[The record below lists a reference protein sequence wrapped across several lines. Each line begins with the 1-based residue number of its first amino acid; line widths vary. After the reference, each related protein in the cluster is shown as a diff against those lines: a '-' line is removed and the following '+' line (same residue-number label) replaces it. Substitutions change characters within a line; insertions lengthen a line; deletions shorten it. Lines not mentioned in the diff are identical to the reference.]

1 MPVTLAQAKLNTND
15 ALDANVIDEFRK
27 SSWLLDKLTFDDS
40 VAPGGLGSTLTY
52 AYQRVLAER
61 AAAFRAINAEY
72 TPTEATKQRYSVDL
86 KPLGG
91 SFQIDR
97 VLAALGPG
105 SPQVKAEVRFQIE
118 QLVKAAKA
126 FFADQFINGD
136 SAVDANGFDG
146 ISKALVGATTEVNAT
161 GPVLDLTTIDS
172 KAKALAAMARINAW
186 LGLMDGE
193 PDAIVANKDAIALFT
208 MIAAWADQLDKTTD
222 AFGRAIQT
230 YRGIPL
236 IDLGAKAGSSNPVVG
251 EYPGTNEVQRITIT
265 GTPTGGTFTLTF
277 GGYTTAAIAYNASA
291 ANVVTAL
298 EALPN
303 IDSGDVSGSGGALPG
318 SAVDIT
324 FGGRY
329 AGINVPA
336 MTASGAGLTGGTSP
350 AVAISTQT
358 AGGGAAGSGQTG
370 LTDLFAL
377 RFGLDGVH
385 AASVSG
391 KIVQTWLPDFS
402 TAGAVKTG
410 EAELG
415 PVAPVLK
422 ATRAAAA
429 FRNVKV
435 A

>member
-1 MPVTLAQAKLNTND
+1 
-15 ALDANVIDEFRK
+15 
-27 SSWLLDKLTFDDS
+27 
-40 VAPGGLGSTLTY
+40 APGGLGSTLTY

-126 FFADQFINGD
+126 FFADQFVNGD

-146 ISKALVGATTEVNAT
+146 ISKALVGATTEVNSA
-161 GPVLDLTTIDS
+161 GPVLDLTVIDS
-172 KAKALAAMARINAW
+172 KAKALAAMARINSW

-222 AFGRAIQT
+222 AFGRSIQT

-236 IDLGAKAGSSNPVVG
+236 IDLGSKAGSNNAVVSQ
-251 EYPGTNEVQRITIT
+251 YAGTNEKQTLT
-265 GTPTGGTFTLTF
+265 ESDLGTQAGTFKLIF
-277 GGYTTAAIAYNASA
+277 AGQTTAPIAFDASA
-291 ANVVTAL
+291 AAIVSAL
-298 EALPN
+298 EALSN
-303 IDSGDVSGSGGALPG
+303 IDAGEVTATGGTIDGTP
-318 SAVDIT
+318 VVVT
-324 FGGRY
+324 FSGRY
-329 AGINVPA
+329 AGINVPL
-336 MTASGAGLTGGTSP
+336 MTADNTGLTAA
-350 AVAISTQT
+350 AVTIATTT
-358 AGGGAAGSGQTG
+358 AGGSGSGTGQTG